1 MSLTGGSTVRVLR
14 GGTDHVAQVQ
24 APVDGTNLGL
34 RTLDVG
40 AYVARD
46 ECGGEVPF
54 VVDGPNELVV
64 LPVDGAGKG
73 AGVTVTGPGGRIVD
87 VVAPAPPSLEDQQVE
102 PVQSPVTP
110 VSLAEVENVDVRPV
124 PAAKK
129 APRKPRPS
137 ELKKKAAKKD
147 YTPAKTA
154 KKRRI
159 LRRKK

>member
-1 MSLTGGSTVRVLR
+1 MSQVLTGGSTVRVLR

-73 AGVTVTGPGGRIVD
+73 AGVTVAGPGGRIVD
-87 VVAPAPPSLEDQQVE
+87 VVAPAPSLEDQLSPPAQAPVE
-102 PVQSPVTP
+102 AVA
-110 VSLAEVENVDVRPV
+110 LDEVENVDVRP
-124 PAAKK
+124 AAKPAK
-129 APRKPRPS
+129 KEPRKPRPS
-137 ELKKKAAKKD
+137 ELKKKAA
-147 YTPAKTA
+147 A
-154 KKRRI
+154 KKRRNP

>member
-64 LPVDGAGKG
+64 LPIDGAKKG
-73 AGVTVTGPGGRIVD
+73 AGVTVSGPGGRVVD
-87 VVAPAPPSLEDQQVE
+87 VVAPAPSLEDQQVE
-102 PVQSPVTP
+102 PVQAPVTP
-110 VSLAEVENVDVRPV
+110 VALEDVENVDVRP
-124 PAAKK
+124 AAAEKK

-137 ELKKKAAKKD
+137 ELKAKAAKK
-147 YTPAKTA
+147 
-154 KKRRI
+154 KRRNP

>member
-1 MSLTGGSTVRVLR
+1 MSQVLTGGSTVRVLR

-102 PVQSPVTP
+102 PVQAPVTP
-110 VSLAEVENVDVRPV
+110 VSLDEVENVDVRPAPV
-124 PAAKK
+124 ESAPAKK

-137 ELKKKAAKKD
+137 ELKKKAAKK
-147 YTPAKTA
+147 
-154 KKRRI
+154 RRI